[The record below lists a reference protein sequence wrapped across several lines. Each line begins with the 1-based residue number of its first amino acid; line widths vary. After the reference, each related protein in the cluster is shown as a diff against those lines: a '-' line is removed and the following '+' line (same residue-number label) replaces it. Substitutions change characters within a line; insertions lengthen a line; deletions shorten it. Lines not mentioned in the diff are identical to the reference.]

1 MFLLILAVNAAGWG
15 IYVLCVMP
23 HHFNYQGVGGS
34 RGLGVGLGVAI
45 TAWFLGFRH
54 AFDADH
60 ISCIDNTTRKLMADG
75 KRPLGSGFFFSFGHS
90 TIVVAVGVGITFAAR
105 AVFGAVVNPSSTF
118 ETAGGTAGT
127 LVSAGFLYLIA
138 VLNLIVLVGIFK
150 VFRDMRRGTYDEQ
163 ELEAQL
169 QARGLMYRFF
179 GRFMKSINHTWQLYF
194 VGLVFGIG
202 FDTATEVV
210 LLSATA
216 YAAIQG
222 LPYYAVLALPFLFSG
237 GMMLFDTLDGCFMNF
252 AYGWAFARP
261 VRKVY
266 YNLVITGLSIGAA
279 FIIGTIE
286 ILGLLTTEH
295 TCAAASGRSWPTS
308 ISTSPGSASPHYSSP
323 SGPPPSP
330 IGGGATLKPAGGPPS
345 PPRASPGTGDGQ
357 TSEPGTEASE
367 TGVAPAKRRRRPA
380 KRRRRPAK
388 RRRRPARSDTALRQR
403 SPRRLWLAELGVVNV
418 ERLVRDE
425 QEGHVVV
432 LGRAVLHLQPLGE
445 PHEAARAEGTGVR
458 PQNAVE
464 DVHAV
469 GTVVRVPLIGESCEV
484 LHLHHRHT
492 GVWILDELFRREIAV
507 ELVNV
512 ADLPRHG
519 VGVPAMHLTR

>member
-1 MFLLILAVNAAGWG
+1 MTASRFRTARDSLSAREWGRLVAMFLFILAVNAAGWG
-15 IYVLCVMP
+15 IYVLAVMP
-23 HHFNYQGVGGS
+23 HHFDYQGEGGS

-105 AVFGAVVNPSSTF
+105 AVFGAMVDPNSAY
-118 ETAGGTAGT
+118 ETAGGAIGT
-127 LVSAGFLYLIA
+127 LLSAGFLYLIA
-138 VLNLIVLVGIFK
+138 VLNLIVLAGIFK
-150 VFRDMRRGTYDEQ
+150 VFRDMRAGTYNEA

-179 GRFMKSINHTWQLYF
+179 GRFMRSINHSWQLYF

-210 LLSATA
+210 LLAATA

-237 GMMLFDTLDGCFMNF
+237 GMMLVDTLDGCFMNF
-252 AYGWAFARP
+252 VYGWAFARP

-286 ILGLLTTEH
+286 ILGILTTEAH
-295 TCAAASGRSWPTS
+295 LHGAFWSAMANFNINIAGFCIAALF
-308 ISTSPGSASPHYSSP
+308 
-323 SGPPPSP
+323 
-330 IGGGATLKPAGGPPS
+330 IGVWAI
-345 PPRASPGTGDGQ
+345 
-357 TSEPGTEASE
+357 
-367 TGVAPAKRRRRPA
+367 
-380 KRRRRPAK
+380 
-388 RRRRPARSDTALRQR
+388 ALSYWR
-403 SPRRLWLAELGVVNV
+403 
-418 ERLVRDE
+418 
-425 QEGHVVV
+425 
-432 LGRAVLHLQPLGE
+432 LGR
-445 PHEAARAEGTGVR
+445 
-458 PQNAVE
+458 VE
-464 DVHAV
+464 SRWTA
-469 GTVVRVPLIGESCEV
+469 
-484 LHLHHRHT
+484 
-492 GVWILDELFRREIAV
+492 
-507 ELVNV
+507 N
-512 ADLPRHG
+512 
-519 VGVPAMHLTR
+519 VPAEPVYGPGPAAEP